1 MTGSNRLTLSGTIA
15 ALDALRHT
23 PAGIALV
30 EFVLA
35 HDSQQ
40 AEAGAA
46 RQVKLEMRC
55 VAVER
60 DARLIAAAPLGS
72 LIEIE
77 GFLAPKGKSSRQ
89 LVLHVAKYEFK
100 QGATDGNVR

>member
-1 MTGSNRLTLSGTIA
+1 LTGANRLTLSGTIA

-40 AEAGAA
+40 AEAA
-46 RQVKLEMRC
+46 RRG
-55 VAVER
+55 R
-60 DARLIAAAPLGS
+60 
-72 LIEIE
+72 
-77 GFLAPKGKSSRQ
+77 
-89 LVLHVAKYEFK
+89 
-100 QGATDGNVR
+100 